1 MFLLYYE
8 SINCSSLAERNLG
21 RLIHIIQ
28 SVKAFYSFT
37 MMFITGHIA
46 YVWRPLMR
54 AINAQQSVWSWTCV
68 LVNGSLN
75 SQGSKAI
82 NGVVHGCLNR
92 KFNFFDLE

>member
-1 MFLLYYE
+1 ML
-8 SINCSSLAERNLG
+8 SICLVVDLCS
-21 RLIHIIQ
+21 RL
-28 SVKAFYSFT
+28 
-37 MMFITGHIA
+37 
-46 YVWRPLMR
+46 
-54 AINAQQSVWSWTCV
+54 